1 MVREEANEENILPA
15 SRRNLGFLPWLRM
28 DPGMHSIVDL
38 CMNNGHELIYS
49 ALCSENTIH
58 ETIDN
63 VCV

>member
-38 CMNNGHELIYS
+38 CMNNGHEYIQLYVQKYDS
-49 ALCSENTIH
+49 
-58 ETIDN
+58 
-63 VCV
+63 